1 MQKRFKPGDGRGT
14 IQAIVVTMEFLFHF
28 SLATGPAPNSLA
40 AWSAG
45 D

>member
-1 MQKRFKPGDGRGT
+1 MQVLFKPGDRGT